1 MLRRL
6 AVASVVFT
14 TACAGTQ
21 KPDTAGATAAQA
33 APVQERQK
41 ITNQPAFDVATC
53 HPRQLTL
60 PTLPNQAV
68 IIGALVSARPQVL
81 ECLVD
86 PKNRGPGQSTK
97 VTVKTTV
104 DTTGGKH
111 AITGDNLSPS
121 GTQCVQA
128 MVDKLAPM
136 AALPAGAQP
145 VEAQTEFVHEVGN
158 SPTVTFGINEGSDFS
173 GNIRLGQTTWCD
185 CYTSFTN
192 TPPPL
197 LTARIKL
204 KKGMANAAE
213 INFDPSGTTEGD
225 ALASCLKTKIAA
237 LPAKLST
244 DELTFPHRFI
254 HFHSLASENVA
265 NLPPELGFYQ
275 LELVRGQR
283 AADAALAFG
292 VRANA
297 AETYDAIVAEYTKTK
312 NWRLIDSLKAKC
324 ADLVKAA
331 DGWVSALQ
339 AQQAA
344 DQSTLTLVQQLKAKD
359 EGWTQVETATQGA
372 LGKTAEDLKTAQARR
387 QADADACP
395 KERKR

>member
-14 TACAGTQ
+14 AACAGQQ
-21 KPDTAGATAAQA
+21 KQDTAGAAKQG
-33 APVQERQK
+33 APVQERLK

-60 PTLPNQAV
+60 PTPPNQAI
-68 IIGALVSARPQVL
+68 IIGALVSARPQLL

-86 PKNRGPGQSTK
+86 PKNRGPAQTTK

-104 DTTGGKH
+104 DSTGGKH
-111 AITGDNLSPS
+111 AITGENLTPS
-121 GTQCVQA
+121 GTQCMQA
-128 MVDKLAPM
+128 MVDKLAPFT
-136 AALPAGAQP
+136 ALPAGAQP

-158 SPTVTFGINEGSDFS
+158 SPTVTYGINEGSDFS
-173 GNIRLGQTTWCD
+173 GNVRLGQATWCD
-185 CYTSFTN
+185 CYVNFASQ
-192 TPPPL
+192 PPPL

-204 KKGMANAAE
+204 KKGMATPVE
-213 INFDPSGTTEGD
+213 VTFDPSGSTEGD
-225 ALASCLKTKIAA
+225 ALAACLQPKIAA

-254 HFHSLASENVA
+254 HFHSLAGENVA
-265 NLPPELGFYQ
+265 NLPPELAFYQ

-297 AETYDAIVAEYTKTK
+297 AETYDAVVAQYQKTK
-312 NWRLIDSLKAKC
+312 NWKLVDELKAKC
-324 ADLVKAA
+324 AALVKSA
-331 DGWVSALQ
+331 DGWVSALE

-344 DQSTLTLVQQLKAKD
+344 DQSTLTLVQTLKAKD
-359 EGWTQVETATQGA
+359 EGWAQVETATQGA

-395 KERKR
+395 KERKK